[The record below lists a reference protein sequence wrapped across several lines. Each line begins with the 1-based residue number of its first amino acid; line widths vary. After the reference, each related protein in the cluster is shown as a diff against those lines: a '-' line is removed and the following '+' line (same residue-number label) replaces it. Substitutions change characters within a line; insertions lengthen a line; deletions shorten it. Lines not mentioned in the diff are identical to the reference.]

1 MNDFMKEYRKWLE
14 NADPETVKELKALE
28 GNEEEIAYRF
38 KSGLSFGTAGLRGIM
53 MAGLNAMN
61 VYTVARA
68 TKGLADYIHDLKAED
83 RGVVIGCDSRIN
95 AEAFSKKAACVL
107 AAYGIKVY
115 IFDELRPT
123 PMVSYGTREL
133 GCIAGINIT
142 ASHNPKE

>member
-1 MNDFMKEYRKWLE
+1 MNDFMKEYERWLQ
-14 NADPETVKELKALE
+14 NADEETVKELQALK

-68 TKGLADYIHDLKAED
+68 TMGLADYIRDLKAED
-83 RGVVIGCDSRIN
+83 RGVIIGCDSRLN

-107 AAYGIKVY
+107 AAYGIKLYLYSVRCY
-115 IFDELRPT
+115 HLRKLPCFSSFFFSKK
-123 PMVSYGTREL
+123 MGRNDNRLSY
-133 GCIAGINIT
+133 
-142 ASHNPKE
+142 S